1 MPVAQN
7 LIAHEDIAF
16 SSQKHWVAPLRDSA
30 VPILLLV
37 AAFLVNWISPDAD
50 TGIVG
55 TVGNLLDLVR
65 LGLVVVAIGWIG
77 YNIVVWRT
85 AEFAVTNLRVI
96 REEGFI
102 SRRSSATLLSSVS
115 DVKSSVGLLGKTLGY
130 GDLAIY
136 TQSGEAGADR
146 FTTITQPEA
155 FRNAIM
161 THKMGDVRGPA
172 AGTAGAAPAAGTVPA
187 AAPAVPAPAP
197 AHPSAASTADAADAL
212 ARLADLRDRGA
223 ITAEE
228 YDAKKVEILARM

>member
-1 MPVAQN
+1 M
-7 LIAHEDIAF
+7 
-16 SSQKHWVAPLRDSA
+16 
-30 VPILLLV
+30 
-37 AAFLVNWISPDAD
+37 
-50 TGIVG
+50 
-55 TVGNLLDLVR
+55 
-65 LGLVVVAIGWIG
+65 AIGWIG

-172 AGTAGAAPAAGTVPA
+172 AGTAGAAPAAGPAVPTA
-187 AAPAVPAPAP
+187 AAPAASRLLPTGASVGSVDGRRRRT
-197 AHPSAASTADAADAL
+197 PSPGCRRTCAIAA
-212 ARLADLRDRGA
+212 A
-223 ITAEE
+223 ITA
-228 YDAKKVEILARM
+228 AGVRRQARSARILARM